1 MNTRGPSRF
10 LIWSLNN
17 IPDKQKKTM
26 SKLCSSDEV
35 EGVGAVGPR
44 GEARPSIVV
53 GAQNSG
59 ISFVIKVRK
68 QG

>member
-1 MNTRGPSRF
+1 MKIRGPSRF
-10 LIWSLNN
+10 FVWSLTTSLT
-17 IPDKQKKTM
+17 KKLM

-44 GEARPSIVV
+44 GEARPFIVV

-59 ISFVIKVRK
+59 ISFVIEVRK